1 MKRLVLGLV
10 LTLTACTATSPSASP
25 SGAPT
30 QTPAPPSPT
39 ATVVVL
45 ASPVFYETIGDMAAK
60 SDAMVSVRIVGS
72 HGEMVLP
79 DYSPD
84 DPLIN
89 PYAGTAQTPSGA
101 ELRGLGTPSTVYD
114 AVVTESFAGNLE
126 AGDQIEIL
134 EVGGVVDGVAYEVG
148 GTPELT
154 SDLPDLLFL
163 VGVDKHG
170 RYVTAGMAQGRFK
183 ERGPGQYR
191 SMDPALPELALNSAS
206 EMARA
211 KSVIES

>member
-1 MKRLVLGLV
+1 
-10 LTLTACTATSPSASP
+10 
-25 SGAPT
+25 
-30 QTPAPPSPT
+30 
-39 ATVVVL
+39 
-45 ASPVFYETIGDMAAK
+45 MAAK
-60 SDAMVSVRIVGS
+60 SDVMVSVRIVGWR
-72 HGEMVLP
+72 GELMLP
-79 DYSPD
+79 DYSSD

-89 PYAGTAQTPSGA
+89 PYAGTTHTPSPA
-101 ELRGLGTPSTVYD
+101 ELKELATPTTVYN

-183 ERGPGQYR
+183 EIGPGQYR
-191 SMDPALPELALNSAS
+191 SMDPALPELSLDSAS